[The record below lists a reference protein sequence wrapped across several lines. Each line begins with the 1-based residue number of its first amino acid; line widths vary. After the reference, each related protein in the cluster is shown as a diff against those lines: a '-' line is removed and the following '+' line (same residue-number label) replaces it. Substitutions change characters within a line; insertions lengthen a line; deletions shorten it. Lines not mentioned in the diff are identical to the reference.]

1 MKHRIA
7 TVVHPFLLIESDPY
21 KHQDRYKSIK
31 VLTRKTKRSILKGTN
46 KLYRKD
52 NNMAQKTQ
60 ATNKPII
67 QWGALAILTITS
79 IVGMTELLGGTLHDA
94 IGAGVIGFLL
104 LIQFLNVKF

>member
-1 MKHRIA
+1 MKHRIS
-7 TVVHPFLLIESDPY
+7 TVIHPFLLDDKDPF
-21 KHQDRYKSIK
+21 KHQNRHKSIK
-31 VLTRKTKRSILKGTN
+31 VLTGNAKASILKRTT